1 MPRGTISRRDFLKV
15 AGAIGLVAAAGGSL
29 PLVASCSSK
38 KGQGQKLKVGLMT
51 PATGPIPE
59 KGQPGRDGL
68 LDCFNYI
75 NTERGG
81 VNGYQIEPVY
91 RDSQYSASVVP
102 GIVNEFMDLGC
113 LMFMTHSS
121 TEMNYAKA
129 IANPDGFP
137 GLATYTSQ
145 TNYHPPAHIY
155 GQGPDYGDDWIAFAK
170 YYMSNIWKGTGKPKM
185 ALHLLNNPTGKGAEY
200 GANAMADSLGITLLP
215 TEEHAAT
222 ITSAIESLTRLKAQ
236 NPDVMFIS
244 STPQPTSII
253 LKDARSLGM
262 TPNLTVGCAAA
273 SFTKALIDLAGA
285 NVAEGVYG
293 AWPTVAWGENVPG
306 MAKIIEYA
314 AKYNPKD
321 TGTAEYVATWAAAL
335 VIAEI
340 LRLTTSAVDYDV
352 LSKGDAT
359 AWNAVETKGIQKL
372 KNYSVDGLQ
381 GAVSYAGGG
390 DNRLNKLVRLYKI
403 TSGNITLVKDWVD
416 SPYIKYEDFSWFPKS

>member
-1 MPRGTISRRDFLKV
+1 MPRESFSRRDFLKV
-15 AGAIGLVAAAGGSL
+15 AGALGLVAAVGGSL
-29 PLVASCSSK
+29 PLVTSCGPK
-38 KGQGQKLKVGLMT
+38 AKPGQTLRVGLMT

-68 LDCFNYI
+68 LDCFKYI

-81 VNGYQIEPVY
+81 VNGYQIEPIY
-91 RDSQYSASVVP
+91 RDSQYSAAIVP
-102 GIVNEFMDLGC
+102 NVVNEFMDLGC

-129 IANPDGFP
+129 IANPAGFP
-137 GLATYTSQ
+137 GMATYTSQ
-145 TNYHPPAHIY
+145 TNYHPPQHIY
-155 GQGPDYGDDWIAFAK
+155 GQGPDYGDDWVAFAK
-170 YYMSNIWKGTGKPKM
+170 YYMQSIWKGTGKPKM

-200 GANAMADSLGITLLP
+200 GADAMADSLGIQIVA
-215 TEEHAAT
+215 TEEHPST
-222 ITSAIESLTRLKAQ
+222 ITSAIESLTRIKAH

-244 STPQPTSII
+244 STPQPTSVI
-253 LKDARSLGM
+253 LKDAHSLGM
-262 TPNLTVGCAAA
+262 YPGMTVACAAA
-273 SFTKALIDLAGA
+273 SFTKALVDLAGA
-285 NVAEGVYG
+285 DVVEGVYG
-293 AWPTVAWGENVPG
+293 AWPTVAWGEDIPG
-306 MAKIIEYA
+306 MAKITEYA

-340 LRLTTSAVDYDV
+340 LRLTTNAVDYDV
-352 LSKGDAT
+352 LAKGDET

-403 TSGNITLVKDWVD
+403 SSGSISLVKDYVD
-416 SPYIKYEDFSWFPKS
+416 SPYIKYEDYSWFPKA